1 MERRDA
7 YKERIPSRG
16 CSPLLG
22 AILYTLGPSIPY
34 FVSAVLILTGLGAL
48 FLPIPGPQT
57 LLNSNESTHPELNT
71 Q

>member
-22 AILYTLGPSIPY
+22 AILYTLGPSIVFRKRRFNSDRPGCA
-34 FVSAVLILTGLGAL
+34 FPADSGAADTVKL
-48 FLPIPGPQT
+48 Q
-57 LLNSNESTHPELNT
+57 
-71 Q
+71 